1 MKMLLLALVG
11 TLLGG
16 TLHAQSL
23 PGVPDHFRR
32 TLKGC
37 DHLGSCVWLTL
48 DMTQYADYPNWYY
61 GDVAWRARFVAPAAV
76 YVFVLDLYA
85 SDYVGGQAAAFS
97 LFESGI
103 DPGVSLLHAR
113 WDADGGVVYPETPW
127 RPTHASVF
135 VHYSDGRPVYPDI
148 GLDISIPLTVTPEP
162 ATMLLLATGL
172 STVGLAARRRR
183 RKQ

>member
-1 MKMLLLALVG
+1 MNKLLLALVG

-16 TLHAQSL
+16 PLQAQSM

-37 DHLGSCVWLTL
+37 DHLGSCVSLTL
-48 DMTQYADYPNWYY
+48 DMTQYADYPQWYY

-76 YVFVLDLYA
+76 YVFTLDLYQ
-85 SDYVGGQAAAFS
+85 SGYLGGGDGGCS

-103 DPGVSLLHAR
+103 ERGASLAHIKA
-113 WDADGGVVYPETPW
+113 DANGEAVYLETPW

-135 VHYSDGRPVYPDI
+135 VHYSDGHPVHPDI
-148 GLDISIPLTVTPEP
+148 GLDIAIPLTVTPEP